1 MTDKNYPISATVT
14 VESIL
19 EQQPKA
25 RKPRRSNNFWSWIVF
40 LIGMIYFFLP
50 LVAVFEFSLRA
61 KRGVYS
67 FEAYRLAFQD
77 PAFYQNFGLSLVWS
91 VLTIIVSLLLIVPT
105 AYWVHLRLP
114 RWKPVVEFFTLMP
127 FVVPAVVLVF
137 GMARLYGRGLTDFV
151 VSTPIA
157 LVAGYVVLSFPYIYR
172 AVDAGLRSIDVRTL
186 TEAAQSLG
194 AGWPVILFQVIFPNL
209 RVAILS
215 GVFLTFA
222 IVMGEFTF
230 ASLLSKPAFGVYME
244 EIGAMRAYTPQA
256 LAVVSFLITWLC
268 IGLINRVARGAPG
281 QGQIAGAR

>member
-1 MTDKNYPISATVT
+1 MINKHTPPSTVATVET
-14 VESIL
+14 MVI
-19 EQQPKA
+19 EQSKA
-25 RKPRRSNNFWSWIVF
+25 TKPRRNRHVWSWVI
-40 LIGMIYFFLP
+40 LIIGLIYFFLP
-50 LVAVFEFSLRA
+50 LIAVFEFSLRA

-67 FEAYRLAFQD
+67 FEAYRVAFQD
-77 PAFYQNFGLSLVWS
+77 PAFYLNFGLSLVWA
-91 VLTIIVSLLLIVPT
+91 VLTIIVSLVLIVPT
-105 AYWVHLRLP
+105 AYWVHLRMP

-137 GMARLYGRGLTDFV
+137 GMARLYGRYPTDFI

-157 LVAGYVVLSFPYIYR
+157 LIAGYTVLSFPYIFR
-172 AVDAGLRSIDVRTL
+172 AVDAGLRAIDVRTL

-194 AGWPVILFQVIFPNL
+194 ASWPVILFQVIFHNL

-230 ASLLSKPAFGVYME
+230 AALLSKKAFGVYME

-256 LAVVSFLITWLC
+256 LAVVSFLITWGC
-268 IGLINRVARGAPG
+268 IAAINRIARGAPG
-281 QGQIAGAR
+281 QGQIGGVR